1 MPKKPNPFR
10 IPDREDIFKE
20 YSTEALML
28 SAAALHYRKFCEVLG
43 IDVTKQDT
51 KGTPMRVAKM
61 FMGEFTEGTRE
72 KPFKFTTFKSAGKDL
87 VCVCGVRFVS
97 ICAHHH
103 LPMYGYAHFCYLPDK
118 TIAGLSKIPRLIK
131 WAAKQPSVQED
142 LTHHVLQE
150 FVKVLKPHYAG
161 LTLTAQHTCM
171 SCRGI
176 NDHEARMTTTALY
189 ARGNKLH
196 KFDTTKAEF
205 QAAIDLWYKSRTA
218 MA

>member
-1 MPKKPNPFR
+1 MSHK
-10 IPDREDIFKE
+10 DIVNATKDAANI
-20 YSTEALML
+20 AL
-28 SAAALHYRKFCEVLG
+28 AASYYYNFCKVVG
-43 IDVTKQDT
+43 IDVSKPDT
-51 KGTPMRVAKM
+51 WDTPMRVAKM
-61 FMGEFTEGTRE
+61 FMGEFTEGQ
-72 KPFKFTTFKSAGKDL
+72 KPMPFKFTTFKSAGKDL
-87 VCVCGVRFVS
+87 VSVCGVRFVS

-142 LTHHVLQE
+142 LTHHILQE
-150 FVKVLKPHYAG
+150 FVKVLKPHYAA

-176 NDHEARMTTTALY
+176 GDHEARMTTTALF
-189 ARGNKLH
+189 ARGGRLNKYNAA
-196 KFDTTKAEF
+196 KSEF
-205 QAAIDLWYKSRTA
+205 LSAVDLWYKSRSA

>member
-1 MPKKPNPFR
+1 MTRPQFMDLINAAHHY
-10 IPDREDIFKE
+10 KE
-20 YSTEALML
+20 
-28 SAAALHYRKFCEVLG
+28 FCKCVG
-43 IDVTKQDT
+43 IDVSKPDT
-51 KGTPMRVAKM
+51 YETPMRVAKL
-61 FMGEFTEGTRE
+61 FINEFTEGQ
-72 KPFKFTTFKSAGKDL
+72 KGMPFKFTTFESAGKDL

-131 WAAKQPSVQED
+131 WAAKQPSVQEE

-161 LTLTAQHTCM
+161 LMLTAQHTCM

-189 ARGNKLH
+189 ARGGKL
-196 KFDTTKAEF
+196 TKYNSAKSEF
-205 QAAIDLWYKSRTA
+205 LSAIDIWYKSRTA

>member
-1 MPKKPNPFR
+1 MVGPLKTRSQQF
-10 IPDREDIFKE
+10 DDIAE
-20 YSTEALML
+20 EV
-28 SAAALHYRKFCEVLG
+28 EVLSRAAYHYKEFCRAVG
-43 IDVTKQDT
+43 IDITKPDT
-51 KGTPMRVAKM
+51 KDTPKRVAKM
-61 FMGEFTEGTRE
+61 FLGEFTEGLRA
-72 KPFKFTTFKSAGKDL
+72 KPFTFTTFKSAGKDL

-97 ICAHHH
+97 CCAHHH

-131 WAAKQPSVQED
+131 WASRQPSVQED

-161 LTLTAQHTCM
+161 LMLTAQHTCM

-189 ARGNKLH
+189 ARGGNLNKYNAA
-196 KFDTTKAEF
+196 KSEF
-205 QAAIDLWYKSRTA
+205 LSAIDLWYKSRAA

>member
-1 MPKKPNPFR
+1 MVSNDMGRMSITAGLNDLKRAQKAAHHY
-10 IPDREDIFKE
+10 KE
-20 YSTEALML
+20 
-28 SAAALHYRKFCEVLG
+28 FCRLCG
-43 IDVTKQDT
+43 IAVNTVDTIATPARVT
-51 KGTPMRVAKM
+51 KM
-61 FMGEFTEGTRE
+61 FMGELTEGLRPM
-72 KPFKFTTFKSAGKDL
+72 PFKFTTFKAAGKDL
-87 VCVCGVRFVS
+87 VSVCGVRFVS
-97 ICAHHH
+97 MCAHHH

-150 FVKVLKPHYAG
+150 FVKVLKPHYAA
-161 LTLTAQHTCM
+161 LTMTAQHTCM

-189 ARGNKLH
+189 ARGGKL
-196 KFDTTKAEF
+196 TKYNAAKSEF
-205 QAAIDLWYKSRTA
+205 LSAVDLWYKSRTA